1 MEAKMTI
8 GPFEIKYTGG
18 KNAEWR
24 RLALNQNTYISAI
37 KELRRVSGLGLKDA
51 KDRVDE
57 WKATHKE

>member
-1 MEAKMTI
+1 MQI
-8 GPFEIKYTGG
+8 GPFEIRFTGG

-24 RLALNQNTYISAI
+24 RLAQYPDSYIAAI

-57 WKATHKE
+57 WKSSHPVRTD